1 MRSATTDE
9 RMDER
14 ETLPISVCITTKDNA
29 DIIRRCLESVHDW
42 TDEIVVVDSDS
53 RDGTIEICEEYGA
66 SVYQHEF
73 KGFGD
78 IKTKSIAHAT
88 NDWVL
93 ILDSDEEVPPALRR
107 EIFDVFGSTGIVGF
121 YIRKREHILGAWS
134 HQYHVKQP
142 VLARKEALYYQQ
154 EHLWE
159 RPAIRDEYAERT
171 RDLEHALNNYTVDR
185 VSERETKMMQ
195 YSALEALQIV
205 ELDKR
210 DGAAVLLAKGIGAAL
225 YRLVVGRAVLDGYR
239 GFYMAFTDVNHYV
252 TTYAKIRD
260 IERLRNR
267 RPEDWKE
274 IWLEEECGR

>member
-1 MRSATTDE
+1 MSAATTDE
-9 RMDER
+9 RADER

-29 DIIRRCLESVHDW
+29 DIIRRCLESVQDW

-53 RDGTIEICEEYGA
+53 QDGTIEICEEYGA
-66 SVYQHEF
+66 DVYQHEF

-78 IKTKSIAHAT
+78 IKTKSIEHAS

-107 EIFDVFGSTGIVGF
+107 EIFDVFGSPGIVGF

-142 VLARKEALYYQQ
+142 VLANRRVLYYQQ

-159 RPAIRDEYAERT
+159 RPTISDEYAERT
-171 RDLEHALNNYTVDR
+171 RDLKHAINNYTVER
-185 VSERETKMMQ
+185 VSEREAKMMQ
-195 YSALEALQIV
+195 YSALEAFQIV
-205 ELDKR
+205 ELNKP
-210 DGAAVLLAKGIGAAL
+210 GNPAVLLAKGIAAAL
-225 YRLVVGRAVLDGYR
+225 YRLVIGRAALDGYR
-239 GFYMAFTDVNHYV
+239 GFYMAFTDINHYV
-252 TTYAKIRD
+252 STYAKIKD
-260 IERLRNR
+260 IERLRKR
-267 RPEDWKE
+267 RPKDWKE